1 MIMRFICH
9 LPVSPLCRPA
19 IMGRDRAGAGF
30 EGLRLQIGHQT
41 SGIPAL
47 PKRAGALSL
56 PVRKTETRAVRRRT
70 RKSIMTGMLLFSPLT
85 IRGVELKNRIVVP
98 PMHQYSAVKGFPTDW
113 HLMNAGKFAAGGA
126 GLVIV
131 ESTKVE
137 RRGCGTVGDLGIWD
151 DAFVEP
157 LKRLVKFIKQ
167 QNAVAGL
174 QLGHSGRKARANRP
188 WEGDGPLRQ
197 SPEIEDWDAWSPVA
211 PSAIA
216 HSEKWP
222 VPKALERREVK
233 DLVQAW
239 GQAARRARE
248 AGFDVLELHGAH
260 GYLVH
265 QFLSERSNQRTDEYG
280 GSEPN
285 RMRFITEIT
294 EAVRAQWPD
303 DRPLFVR
310 LSVEDNAG
318 WGPEQ
323 SARLAKILKPKGV
336 DVIDCSSGGITDQ
349 APILGKEIKY
359 SYQVPL
365 SEYVRR
371 HADIMTMAV
380 GLIIHGDQAEQ
391 ILEDGEADL
400 IAVGREILNNPNWP
414 LDAALKLGVEGPFR
428 TVPPQFGWWLGTR
441 AKRGFGTKPSTWQ
454 NGLKD
459 TGKVL

>member
-1 MIMRFICH
+1 M
-9 LPVSPLCRPA
+9 
-19 IMGRDRAGAGF
+19 
-30 EGLRLQIGHQT
+30 
-41 SGIPAL
+41 SGP
-47 PKRAGALSL
+47 
-56 PVRKTETRAVRRRT
+56 
-70 RKSIMTGMLLFSPLT
+70 LLFSPLT

-98 PMHQYSAVKGFPTDW
+98 PMHQYSAIKGFPTDW

-126 GLVIV
+126 GLVVV

-151 DAFVEP
+151 DAFVES
-157 LKRLVKFIKQ
+157 LRRLVKFIKQ
-167 QNAVAGL
+167 QNAVAGI

-188 WEGDGPLRQ
+188 WEGDGPLKQ
-197 SPEIEDWDAWSPVA
+197 TPEIEDWDAWQPVA

-222 VPKALERREVK
+222 VPQALQRQEVK

-239 GQAARRARE
+239 GNAARRARE

-280 GSEPN
+280 GSEQN

-303 DRPLFVR
+303 DKPLFVR

-323 SARLAKILKPKGV
+323 SAAAGEDPQTQ
-336 DVIDCSSGGITDQ
+336 GG
-349 APILGKEIKY
+349 
-359 SYQVPL
+359 
-365 SEYVRR
+365 RR
-371 HADIMTMAV
+371 HRLFLRRHHRPGADPGQGDQIQLPGPAV
-380 GLIIHGDQAEQ
+380 GICPPPCRYHDHGGRSDHPRRP
-391 ILEDGEADL
+391 GRADP
-400 IAVGREILNNPNWP
+400 AGRTSRFDRGRARNP
-414 LDAALKLGVEGPFR
+414 
-428 TVPPQFGWWLGTR
+428 Q
-441 AKRGFGTKPSTWQ
+441 
-454 NGLKD
+454 
-459 TGKVL
+459 